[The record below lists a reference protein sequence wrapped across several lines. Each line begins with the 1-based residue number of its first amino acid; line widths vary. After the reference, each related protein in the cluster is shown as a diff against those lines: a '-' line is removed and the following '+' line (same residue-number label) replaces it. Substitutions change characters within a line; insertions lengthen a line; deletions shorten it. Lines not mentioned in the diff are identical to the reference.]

1 MGEADK
7 TPGLGLSRYVSPAGR
22 TKEFFFANTRI
33 VNVPHGIFTHQFR
46 LITIGESLSRRLLAW
61 SAWDSGPCARLSWR
75 CHNVGMWRY
84 NTTFEVQTW
93 HLGFLIQSVFL
104 RAQKGVMISGGSS
117 EGGLQGSDRQRRT
130 TASRLGCIGWVC
142 SRRYCVIGMGK
153 RHCMSSHLLRIGFF
167 YGAQFCSWQCFV
179 SHTARVF
186 SRAAFGFGRCMSD
199 RDALNPAWARHA
211 RTHGIAA
218 LVEIGPIAG
227 RHSLIS
233 QYDDDTYICR

>member
-1 MGEADK
+1 LGEADK

-75 CHNVGMWRY
+75 CHSVGMWRY

-130 TASRLGCIGWVC
+130 TALRLGCIGWVC

-167 YGAQFCSWQCFV
+167 MGHSFVLGNVLSRTQPVCS
-179 SHTARVF
+179 
-186 SRAAFGFGRCMSD
+186 
-199 RDALNPAWARHA
+199 
-211 RTHGIAA
+211 
-218 LVEIGPIAG
+218 AG
-227 RHSLIS
+227 RRLALGGACQIAMHSTLHGRGMLVHMAL
-233 QYDDDTYICR
+233 QHLLK

>member
-1 MGEADK
+1 MWWVVG
-7 TPGLGLSRYVSPAGR
+7 GR
-22 TKEFFFANTRI
+22 
-33 VNVPHGIFTHQFR
+33 FT
-46 LITIGESLSRRLLAW
+46 
-61 SAWDSGPCARLSWR
+61 
-75 CHNVGMWRY
+75 
-84 NTTFEVQTW
+84 
-93 HLGFLIQSVFL
+93 
-104 RAQKGVMISGGSS
+104 
-117 EGGLQGSDRQRRT
+117 
-130 TASRLGCIGWVC
+130 RLGPATTHYGLTIRLHWLGVLPTVLCYW
-142 SRRYCVIGMGK
+142 YGK
-153 RHCMSSHLLRIGFF
+153 TALHVFAFTSDWIFH
-167 YGAQFCSWQCFV
+167 GAQFCSWQCFV